1 MLVRA
6 CKKLERGGSR
16 PVAADRSDQLL
27 ARGEPVALPYVDEGR
42 IRVIGLV
49 LAGDDSCRTYV
60 DSVKVFGCYRRYL
73 PERFGRCWF
82 LVGIYIPPAH
92 LLGN

>member
-1 MLVRA
+1 MHVRA

-42 IRVIGLV
+42 IHVIGLV

-60 DSVKVFGCYRRYL
+60 HDQQSMKSY
-73 PERFGRCWF
+73 
-82 LVGIYIPPAH
+82 
-92 LLGN
+92 

>member
-60 DSVKVFGCYRRYL
+60 DDQQSMKSY
-73 PERFGRCWF
+73 
-82 LVGIYIPPAH
+82 
-92 LLGN
+92 